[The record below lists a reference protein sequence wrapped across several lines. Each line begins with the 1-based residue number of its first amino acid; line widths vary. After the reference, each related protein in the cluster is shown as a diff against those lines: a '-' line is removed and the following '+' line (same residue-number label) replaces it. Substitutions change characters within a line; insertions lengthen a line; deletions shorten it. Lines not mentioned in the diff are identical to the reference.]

1 MTNAEKYKKEIEK
14 IVKPDE
20 HAECVL
26 AYNIKTNKL
35 ERCGVTS
42 CADCLFF
49 LANNKNKSPIFHCTD
64 NCEDWLQSEYG
75 EQSTEKDTISEE
87 PNESEDIGEAR
98 KFKQLLFVEDGSVDM
113 FNLYSQ
119 LSGNPEIAII
129 VYRQNSR
136 TPVLANLEDEK

>member
-1 MTNAEKYKKEIEK
+1 MTNAEKYKKEIEE
-14 IVKPDE
+14 IVKSNE
-20 HAECVL
+20 QAKCVL

-35 ERCGVTS
+35 ARCGGTY
-42 CADCLFF
+42 CGNCLFF
-49 LANNKNKSPIFHCTD
+49 SRNYKNGAVDCTE
-64 NCEDWLQSEYG
+64 NCKDWLQSECEPG
-75 EQSTEKDTISEE
+75 EHTEKDTISEE

-98 KFKQLLFVEDGSVDM
+98 KVKQLLFVEDGSVDM

-129 VYRQNSR
+129 VYRQNSK